1 MFIMTALPEE
11 TLYSRICRT
20 LTVYG
25 MSPASLLTLIFNRP
39 DVSIHPTLNAELNKI
54 AHNTVES
61 GSELWVKQTLLPL
74 FAWALPGYRAE
85 LMNLD
90 TPSTK
95 LLRTCQLSSF
105 AERQMMLLK
114 FCPAC
119 VREDIAKFG
128 VSYWHRQHQVYGV
141 SSCHRHP
148 VKLEYCNVPGQTH
161 IRSGLYPPTGCIALP
176 ASPTDVEFARFADEI
191 MRNISRGNISRG
203 NISHP
208 EYRTVLTEMG
218 FNSVNG
224 NLRKNI
230 LLPELYKIVSRL
242 ENIDGVFLPSSVTD
256 YHYWGTLLHDSGAQ
270 HPSKHLLLCYCLTVL
285 SAWNYKASQKN
296 KKTTE
301 NGELLLCIDRLYNEG
316 RSFSEIS
323 RLTGKS
329 RCFIKSEIYKRHGLD
344 VKRNKVIN
352 QNVIKTVHAL
362 AQKGFSRAAIG
373 RHTQVSIGSIEM
385 IISVTPGLVAWRK
398 KCKSQSLR
406 RRYKCQI
413 LRYLSQNP
421 DVLRRDVKKHCMAA
435 FYWLYNHEKS
445 WLEEHLPI
453 KEKPAQVQKVDWQER
468 DKQVALILQEALSRR
483 YLLQSLSAID
493 QLIGGHGWLIK
504 NKDKFPIT
512 LAWVNSL
519 QKK

>member
-1 MFIMTALPEE
+1 MFIMAALPEE

-61 GSELWVKQTLLPL
+61 GSELWAKQTLLPL

-85 LMNLD
+85 LMDLD
-90 TPSTK
+90 IPSTK

-161 IRSGLYPPTGCIALP
+161 IRSGLYPPTGCMALP
-176 ASPTDVEFARFADEI
+176 ASTADVEFARFADGI
-191 MRNISRGNISRG
+191 VRNISKENI
-203 NISHP
+203 NHP

-218 FNSVNG
+218 FNSANG

-230 LLPELYKIVSRL
+230 LLPELYKIVSKL
-242 ENIDGVFLPSSVTD
+242 ENIDGMFLPTSATD
-256 YHYWGTLLHDSGAQ
+256 YHYWSALWHDSGAQ
-270 HPSKHLLLCYCLTVL
+270 HPSKHLLLCYCLTLL
-285 SAWNYKASQKN
+285 SVCNDKDSKN
-296 KKTTE
+296 HKKIPE
-301 NGELLLCIDRLYNEG
+301 NAELLLCIDRLYNE
-316 RSFSEIS
+316 RCSFSEIS

-329 RCFIKSEIYKRHGLD
+329 RCFIKSEIYKRYGWD

-352 QNVIKTVHAL
+352 QNVINTVHAL
-362 AQKGFSRAAIG
+362 AQKGFSRAAIS
-373 RHTQVSIGSIEM
+373 RCIQVSSGSIEM
-385 IISVTPGLVAWRK
+385 IISVIPGLVAWRK

-435 FYWLYNHEKS
+435 FYWLYYHEKS

-453 KEKPAQVQKVDWQER
+453 KEKPAQVRKVDWQER
-468 DKQVALILQEALSRR
+468 DKQAALILQEALSRG
-483 YLLQSLSAID
+483 YLLQSLSAMD